1 MNLDNVPVSAKLR
14 GVTIAIV
21 VAIAASGSWMQIKSE
36 ANAAAAMGRMEIA
49 QANVVKA
56 TRWRGLIETNI
67 QRTLATSVTA
77 DPVIG
82 QTFGPA
88 LKRGIA
94 DSAAAQNELQALAQ
108 QPDDKA
114 AFDLISA
121 ARSRLVELT
130 RQLSKLVQDGDTAGS
145 SRLALE
151 TMKPAFDVYLH
162 AIDDFVA
169 LQATH
174 CTDAKAEAQ
183 AVSRSTEIGGS
194 ALMLL
199 VSLLALAVMT
209 RVSRSISRPLAESVG
224 VAQAIA
230 QGDLTQQIRTGRKD
244 EIGSLMTAMAAM
256 NERLRALVGEVRNG
270 VQSVSIA
277 SSEIASG
284 SLDLSTRT
292 EHAASSLQEAS
303 SSMEQ
308 LTGTVSH
315 TADTAKNARQLA
327 TSAIDAA
334 NRGGAAF
341 AQVTDNMSRIT
352 ESSRLIA
359 DITATIDGIA
369 FQTNILALNAAVEA
383 ARAGEQG
390 RGFAVVAG
398 EVRALAQRSAAAAR
412 EIKTLIGGSVE
423 TIAAGSELVERAG
436 GVMSE
441 VVASVRRVG
450 DLIGDIATATSEQH
464 SGISDINQAVN
475 RLDQM
480 TQQNA
485 ALVEE
490 SAAAAGSLKDQATRL
505 AEVVGTF
512 QIGAAQAE

>member
-1 MNLDNVPVSAKLR
+1 MNLDDISVSSKLR
-14 GVTIAIV
+14 GVTIAII
-21 VAIAASGSWMQIKSE
+21 VAVAASGSWIQIRSE
-36 ANAAAAMGRMEIA
+36 ANASAALSRMEVA

-67 QRTLATSVTA
+67 QRTLATSISA
-77 DPVIG
+77 DPAVA

-88 LKRGIA
+88 LKQGIA
-94 DSAAAQNELQALAQ
+94 DSAAAQKELQLLAQ

-114 AFDLISA
+114 AFERISV
-121 ARSRLVELT
+121 ARSRLVELVQ
-130 RQLSKLVQDGDTAGS
+130 QLSKLVQNGDTAGS

-162 AIDDFVA
+162 AIDDFVE
-169 LQATH
+169 LQAAH
-174 CTDAKAEAQ
+174 CADAKALAQ
-183 AVSRSTEIGGS
+183 TQSRATAIGGF
-194 ALMLL
+194 AVMLL
-199 VSLLALAVMT
+199 VCLVALGVMA
-209 RVSRSISRPLAESVG
+209 RVSRSISRPLAESVR

-230 QGDLTQQIRTGRKD
+230 QGDLTQRIRCGRKD
-244 EIGSLMTAMAAM
+244 EIGLLMTAMAGM
-256 NERLRALVGEVRNG
+256 NERLRALVGEVRSG
-270 VQSVSIA
+270 VQSVSVA

-308 LTGTVSH
+308 LTGTVAQ
-315 TADTAKNARQLA
+315 TADTAKHAWELA
-327 TSAIDAA
+327 ASAIDAA
-334 NRGGAAF
+334 NRGGTAF
-341 AQVTDNMSRIT
+341 AQVMENMSRIT
-352 ESSRLIA
+352 ESSRRIA

-390 RGFAVVAG
+390 RGFAVVAS
-398 EVRALAQRSAAAAR
+398 EVRALAQRSASAAR
-412 EIKTLIGGSVE
+412 EIKSLIGGSVE
-423 TIAAGSELVERAG
+423 TIAAGSELVSHAG
-436 GVMSE
+436 DVMSE
-441 VVASVRRVG
+441 VVVSVRRVG
-450 DLIGDIATATSEQH
+450 DLIGEIAMATSEQRG
-464 SGISDINQAVN
+464 GISDINQAVN

-490 SAAAAGSLKDQATRL
+490 SAAAAGSLKDQAARL
-505 AEVVGTF
+505 GEVVGTF
-512 QIGAAQAE
+512 QVGVVQE

>member
-1 MNLDNVPVSAKLR
+1 MNLDNISVSSKLR
-14 GVTIAIV
+14 GVTIAII
-21 VAIAASGSWMQIKSE
+21 VAVAASGGWMQIRSE
-36 ANAAAAMGRMEIA
+36 ADASAAMSRMEDA
-49 QANVVKA
+49 QVNVVKA

-67 QRTLATSVTA
+67 QRTLATSISA
-77 DPVIG
+77 DPVIV

-88 LKRGIA
+88 LKQGIA
-94 DSAAAQNELQALAQ
+94 DSATAQKELQTLAQ
-108 QPDDKA
+108 QPDDKT
-114 AFDLISA
+114 AFDRISV
-121 ARSRLVELT
+121 ARSRLVELSK
-130 RQLSKLVQDGDTAGS
+130 QLSKLVQNGDTAGS

-151 TMKPAFDVYLH
+151 TMKPTFDVYLR

-169 LQATH
+169 LQVAH
-174 CTDAKAEAQ
+174 GADAKALAQ
-183 AVSRSTEIGGS
+183 TQSRATAIGGF
-194 ALMLL
+194 AVMLL
-199 VSLLALAVMT
+199 VCLVALAVMT
-209 RVSRSISRPLAESVG
+209 RVSRSISRPLAESVR

-230 QGDLTQQIRTGRKD
+230 QGDLTQRIRSGRRD
-244 EIGSLMTAMAAM
+244 EIGSLMTAMQGM
-256 NERLRALVGEVRNG
+256 NERLRALVGEVRDG
-270 VQSVSIA
+270 VQSVSVA

-308 LTGTVSH
+308 LTGTVAQ
-315 TADTAKNARQLA
+315 TADTARHARQLA

-352 ESSRLIA
+352 ESSRRIA

-390 RGFAVVAG
+390 RGFAVVAN
-398 EVRALAQRSAAAAR
+398 EVRALAQRSASAAR
-412 EIKTLIGGSVE
+412 EIKALIGGSVE
-423 TIAAGSELVERAG
+423 TIAAGSQLVERAG
-436 GVMSE
+436 DVMSE

-450 DLIGDIATATSEQH
+450 DLIGDIAMATSEQRG
-464 SGISDINQAVN
+464 GISDINQAVN

-505 AEVVGTF
+505 GEVVGTF
-512 QIGAAQAE
+512 QIGAAQA